1 MILNDI
7 EIAAIEK
14 EITKLQN
21 LKTAMM
27 QKLFL
32 ILPTVSAES
41 DKTVT
46 RYSVL
51 NGDKNGL

>member
-41 DKTVT
+41 DKTVA